1 MSGSEPSLIAE
12 CPSCQTRFRVTE
24 QQLAVADGRVRCGA
38 CLAVFDGRGAMGTG
52 TGALPVGEDPIGVLL
67 DTERPADGASA
78 QPDATPAAAEE
89 HAVEL
94 ATTGPD
100 RPSHPVAL
108 AAAIAVGLAFLLAG
122 VLTVQY
128 DVLVQHPVWR
138 EAYEIVGVDVPRF
151 KALDAIRVANR
162 SVDERRGA
170 PADLIVR
177 LDLTNTAPRD
187 QRFPTLAVRFHGDD
201 GALLTD
207 AQRVEPVDYL
217 PSRTHSRRMMP
228 NSAATV
234 VLRLDDPGPD
244 AQLHG
249 FDAVRRPPAVVSHF
263 GG

>member
-1 MSGSEPSLIAE
+1 MSESEPSLIAE

-38 CLAVFDGRGAMGTG
+38 CLAVFDGRGGMRSGTE
-52 TGALPVGEDPIGVLL
+52 ALPVGEDPIGVLL
-67 DTERPADGASA
+67 DNEWPAGGGSA
-78 QPDATPAAAEE
+78 QPGSSPAAAEE
-89 HAVEL
+89 PAVEP

-100 RPSHPVAL
+100 RRSHPVAL
-108 AAAIAVGLAFLLAG
+108 AVAIAAGFAFLAAG
-122 VLTVQY
+122 VLTLRY
-128 DVLVQHPVWR
+128 EVLVQHPVWR
-138 EAYEIVGVDVPRF
+138 EAYEIAGVDVPRF

-207 AQRVEPVDYL
+207 AERVEPADYL

-228 NSAATV
+228 NITATV
-234 VLRLDDPGPD
+234 VLHLDDPGPD
-244 AQLHG
+244 A
-249 FDAVRRPPAVVSHF
+249 VSYTVSML
-263 GG
+263 